1 MQLLLPQL
9 NRLRLL
15 NQELVPLANSYRQAG
30 DEASAQAALQMGVTL
45 GQRLDVDGPA
55 GQTALNNLVGIAI
68 QGFALRAM
76 NPNSPYGDNGQTV
89 QDRINQLTQ
98 RIAASYELT
107 KQGDSLWQT
116 MSDQDWISYTD
127 RMRVF
132 GEQAA
137 MRWLISKY
145 SQK

>member
-98 RIAASYELT
+98 QRVAFVELY
-107 KQGDSLWQT
+107 QQFDLLMPT

-127 RMRVF
+127 RARVF

-137 MRWLISKY
+137 RRWLVNKY
-145 SQK
+145 GQK